1 MFERVIKLVREEK
14 VSLFIGAGFSIEA
27 HAPAV
32 AMLREAILTQ
42 FDNDQQRSEH
52 ENDSL
57 AEISDFFVEEVC
69 CGSRNSLIE
78 LLQKQFQFTPAK
90 MDDHQALAKI
100 PHFHNI
106 FTTNYDTLLEDSYTG
121 DICQVIRKDAD
132 CAYLDDKKPVKVF
145 KIHGDFTNQDFV
157 VITSSDYDNY
167 FKERPNPQMWDIVKN
182 DFLTKHILF
191 IGYSLADDN
200 ILDIIKNISETVN
213 KNQKDMFLIA
223 PKISPINQGKLK
235 KMKVHYYDAFAS
247 DFFAELKKEL
257 DDNIGMDFRHHK
269 VSAETF
275 ARYCQLHGFNPDIVI
290 NQKKENDITHIKAL
304 PGQSLKHTIQM
315 TVKSELKDLMEE
327 LDFEKYG
334 ELVEN
339 SPFPKLP
346 LIKIE
351 EKDLLKCS
359 YSVNG
364 VVVQNEIES
373 VLVGPVV
380 NDTVLNIRIPSRD
393 FMEKVN
399 AKTYRIKRGK
409 NVYDFDCNI
418 YTAELTAELS
428 DVTDEGLLIT
438 YNLTFS
444 FKETY
449 TDNSEAL
456 KWIEFIDAF
465 MNDEGISISGDLFP
479 SFNTNDVHFPS
490 EKHNYDNFR
499 KYYQNIK
506 QIELLTG
513 NSFTEYNCYNAERYK
528 LSKWIVAYLTH
539 QTVTVNN
546 TNSSQFSV
554 EVKEGSFL
562 AEQAKEGN
570 VISVVTTEPSGKS
583 LTLNGRAFEIH
594 FIHTILN
601 ECRIV
606 GVQRKR
612 KKVKIDFD
620 AQSAKQQILLSDK
633 PAIEE
638 FPGLKQLNDQV

>member
-27 HAPAV
+27 HAPSV

-42 FDNDQQRSEH
+42 FDNDQQRSDH
-52 ENDSL
+52 KNDSL

-157 VITSSDYDNY
+157 VITSSDYDNFY
-167 FKERPNPQMWDIVKN
+167 KQRPNPQMWDIVKN
-182 DFLTKHILF
+182 EFLTKHILF
-191 IGYSLADDN
+191 IGYSLTDDN
-200 ILDIIKNISETVN
+200 ILDIISNISQTVN

-223 PKISPINQGKLK
+223 PKISPMNQGRLK

-247 DFFAELKKEL
+247 DFFAELKKAL
-257 DDNIGMDFRHHK
+257 DENIGMDFRHHK

-290 NQKKENDITHIKAL
+290 NQKKDNDISNIKAL

-315 TVKSELKDLMEE
+315 TVKSELKDLMKE

-334 ELVEN
+334 ELVED
-339 SPFPKLP
+339 SPFPNLR

-351 EKDLLKCS
+351 EKDLLNCS

-364 VVVQNEIES
+364 VVVQNEIER

-380 NDTVLNIRIPSRD
+380 NDLVLTIRIPAKG
-393 FMEKVN
+393 FIEKIS
-399 AKTYRIKRGK
+399 AKTYRVNNRKVAYK
-409 NVYDFDCNI
+409 FDCNI
-418 YTAELTAELS
+418 YTVELTAEIKE
-428 DVTDEGLLIT
+428 VTDEGALIT
-438 YNLTFS
+438 YNLSFS
-444 FKETY
+444 FKDTY

-465 MNDEGISISGDLFP
+465 FNDCEIIISIDSYPLL
-479 SFNTNDVHFPS
+479 NTNEVQFPKK
-490 EKHNYDNFR
+490 ENKYGRFR
-499 KYYQNIK
+499 HYYQNIK

-513 NSFTEYNCYNAERYK
+513 KSFTEYKCYNEERYK
-528 LSKWIVAYLTH
+528 LSRWIVAYLTH
-539 QTVTVNN
+539 QTVTVKA
-546 TNSSQFSV
+546 SCSQFSV
-554 EVKEGSFL
+554 EVNEGSFL
-562 AEQAKEGN
+562 SEQAKKDN
-570 VISVVTTEPSGKS
+570 VISVVTTETGGKS
-583 LTLNGRAFEIH
+583 LSLNGRTFDIP
-594 FIHTILN
+594 FTHTLLN
-601 ECRIV
+601 ECKIV
-606 GVQRKR
+606 DVKKKR
-612 KKVKIDFD
+612 KKVRIDFD
-620 AQSAKQQILLSDK
+620 AQSTKWQILFSDK
-633 PAIEE
+633 SANEE
-638 FPGLKQLNDQV
+638 FPGLKQLDDHV

>member
-27 HAPAV
+27 QAPSV
-32 AMLREAILTQ
+32 AKLRDAILSQ
-42 FDNDQQRSEH
+42 FDNDQQRKEH

-57 AEISDFFVEEVC
+57 ADISDFFVEEVC

-90 MDDHQALAKI
+90 MDDHEALAKI

-106 FTTNYDTLLEDSYTG
+106 FTTNYDTLLEDSYPD
-121 DICQVIRKDAD
+121 DICQVIKKDAD
-132 CAYLDDKKPVKVF
+132 CAYLDTKKPVKVF

-167 FKERPNPQMWDIVKN
+167 FKQRPNPQMWDIVKN

-200 ILDIIKNISETVN
+200 ILDIIKNILKTVN

-269 VSAETF
+269 VCAETF
-275 ARYCQLHGFNPDIVI
+275 SRYCQLHGFNPDIAL
-290 NQKKENDITHIKAL
+290 NQKKDNDITNVKAL

-339 SPFPKLP
+339 SPFPNLP
-346 LIKIE
+346 LIKFE

-364 VVVQNEIES
+364 VVVQNEIEQ

-380 NDTVLNIRIPSRD
+380 NDLVLTIRIPAKG
-393 FMEKVN
+393 FIEKVD
-399 AKTYRIKRGK
+399 AKNYRVNNRKV
-409 NVYDFDCNI
+409 VYNFDCNI
-418 YTAELTAELS
+418 YTVELTAEIKE
-428 DVTDEGLLIT
+428 VTVEGLLVT
-438 YNLTFS
+438 YDLSFN

-449 TDNSEAL
+449 TNNSEAI

-465 MNDEGISISGDLFP
+465 FNDYEIIISRDTSPLLNTKEVQFP
-479 SFNTNDVHFPS
+479 QKGNR
-490 EKHNYDNFR
+490 YDRFR
-499 KYYQNIK
+499 NYYQNIK

-513 NSFTEYNCYNAERYK
+513 KSFTEYNGYNEERYK
-528 LSKWIVAYLTH
+528 LSRWIVAYLTH
-539 QTVTVNN
+539 QTVTVNA
-546 TNSSQFSV
+546 SSSLFSV
-554 EVKEGSFL
+554 EVNEGSFL
-562 AEQAKEGN
+562 SEQAKKDN
-570 VISVVTTEPSGKS
+570 VISVVTTETGGKS
-583 LTLNGRAFEIH
+583 LSLNGTTFDIP
-594 FIHTILN
+594 FTHTILN
-601 ECRIV
+601 ECKII
-606 GVQRKR
+606 GVMKNR

-620 AQSAKQQILLSDK
+620 AQSTKWQILLSDK
-633 PAIEE
+633 SAKEE
-638 FPGLKQLNDQV
+638 FPGLKQLDDNV

>member
-27 HAPAV
+27 HAPSV

-106 FTTNYDTLLEDSYTG
+106 FTTNYDTLLEDSYTD

-157 VITSSDYDNY
+157 VITSSDYDNFY
-167 FKERPNPQMWDIVKN
+167 KQRPNPQMWDIVKN
-182 DFLTKHILF
+182 EFLTKHILF
-191 IGYSLADDN
+191 IGYSLSDDN
-200 ILDIIKNISETVN
+200 ILDIIKNISLTVN

-223 PKISPINQGKLK
+223 PKISPMNQGRLK

-257 DDNIGMDFRHHK
+257 DGNIGMDFRHHK

-275 ARYCQLHGFNPDIVI
+275 AKYCQLHGFNPDIVI
-290 NQKKENDITHIKAL
+290 NQKKDNDISNVKAL

-334 ELVEN
+334 ELVED
-339 SPFPKLP
+339 SPFPNLP

-351 EKDLLKCS
+351 EKDLLNCS

-364 VVVQNEIES
+364 VVVQNEIER

-380 NDTVLNIRIPSRD
+380 NDLVLTIRIPAKG
-393 FMEKVN
+393 FIEKIS
-399 AKTYRIKRGK
+399 AKTYRVNNRKVAYK
-409 NVYDFDCNI
+409 FDCNI
-418 YTAELTAELS
+418 YTVELTAEIKE
-428 DVTDEGLLIT
+428 VTDEGALIT
-438 YNLTFS
+438 YNLSFS
-444 FKETY
+444 FKDTY

-465 MNDEGISISGDLFP
+465 FNDCEIIISIDSYPLL
-479 SFNTNDVHFPS
+479 NTNEVQFPKK
-490 EKHNYDNFR
+490 ENKYGRFR
-499 KYYQNIK
+499 HYYQNIK

-513 NSFTEYNCYNAERYK
+513 KSFTEYNCYNVERYK
-528 LSKWIVAYLTH
+528 LSRWIVAYLTH
-539 QTVTVNN
+539 QTVTVKAS
-546 TNSSQFSV
+546 SSQFSV
-554 EVKEGSFL
+554 EVNEGSFL
-562 AEQAKEGN
+562 SEQAKKDN
-570 VISVVTTEPSGKS
+570 VISVVTTETGGKS
-583 LTLNGRAFEIH
+583 LSLNGRTFDIP
-594 FIHTILN
+594 FTHTIVN
-601 ECRIV
+601 ECKIIDVRK
-606 GVQRKR
+606 KR

-620 AQSAKQQILLSDK
+620 AQSTKWQILFSDK
-633 PAIEE
+633 SADEE
-638 FPGLKQLNDQV
+638 FPGLKQVNDPV

>member
-1 MFERVIKLVREEK
+1 MFERIIKLVREEK

-27 HAPAV
+27 HAPSV

-106 FTTNYDTLLEDSYTG
+106 FTTNYDTLLEHSYTD
-121 DICQVIRKDAD
+121 DICQVIKKDAD
-132 CAYLDDKKPVKVF
+132 CAYLDDKKPVRVF

-157 VITSSDYDNY
+157 VITSSDYDNFY
-167 FKERPNPQMWDIVKN
+167 KNRPNPQMWDIVKN

-290 NQKKENDITHIKAL
+290 NQKKDNDISNIKAL

-315 TVKSELKDLMEE
+315 TVKSELKDLMKE

-334 ELVEN
+334 ELVED
-339 SPFPKLP
+339 SPFPNLP

-351 EKDLLKCS
+351 EKDLLNCT

-364 VVVQNEIES
+364 VVVQNEIER

-380 NDTVLNIRIPSRD
+380 NDLVLTIRIPAKG
-393 FMEKVN
+393 FIEKIN
-399 AKTYRIKRGK
+399 AKTYRVNNRKA
-409 NVYDFDCNI
+409 VYKFDCNI
-418 YTAELTAELS
+418 YTVELTAEIKE
-428 DVTDEGLLIT
+428 VTDKGLLIT
-438 YNLTFS
+438 YNLSFN

-449 TDNSEAL
+449 TDNSEAI

-465 MNDEGISISGDLFP
+465 RSDDEISISGDSFP
-479 SFNTNDVHFPS
+479 SFNTKEVHFP
-490 EKHNYDNFR
+490 KKGHNYIRF
-499 KYYQNIK
+499 KYYYQNIK

-513 NSFTEYNCYNAERYK
+513 KSFTEYNGYNEERFK
-528 LSKWIVAYLTH
+528 LSRWIVAYLTH
-539 QTVTVNN
+539 QTVAVNAS
-546 TNSSQFSV
+546 SSQFSV
-554 EVKEGSFL
+554 EVNEGSFL
-562 AEQAKEGN
+562 SEQAKKDN
-570 VISVVTTEPSGKS
+570 VISVVTTETDGKS
-583 LTLNGRAFEIH
+583 LSLNGRTFDIP
-594 FIHTILN
+594 FTHTILN
-601 ECRIV
+601 ECKIV
-606 GVQRKR
+606 DVKKKR
-612 KKVKIDFD
+612 KKVRIDFD
-620 AQSAKQQILLSDK
+620 AQSTKWQILFSDK
-633 PAIEE
+633 SANEE
-638 FPGLKQLNDQV
+638 FPGLKQVNDHV